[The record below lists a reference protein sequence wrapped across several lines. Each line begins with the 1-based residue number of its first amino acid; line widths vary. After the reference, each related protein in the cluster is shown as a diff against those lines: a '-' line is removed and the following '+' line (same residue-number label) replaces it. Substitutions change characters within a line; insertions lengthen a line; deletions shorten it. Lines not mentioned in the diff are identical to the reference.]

1 MLWYMCIAET
11 QNGILFYILRSRQ
24 LSKKQS
30 FWWSFAESH
39 VFMPKIRQILFSS
52 RVGYTRKEV
61 SCVLFSKS
69 CATVMHFMGWFF
81 CYIAPLHTLYWS
93 ALKGS
98 CVLLRDDRV
107 VLQHMFIVAVNTM
120 GSHHIGAIMD
130 DVPNIVCGK
139 STAQYT
145 QWY

>member
-1 MLWYMCIAET
+1 MIYVHCWNTEWYVVLYIAITPIEQEAIILMTIRREPCIYAKNPTDIIFIASRLHEERSFMCF
-11 QNGILFYILRSRQ
+11 IL
-24 LSKKQS
+24 KKLCYS
-30 FWWSFAESH
+30 YAFH
-39 VFMPKIRQILFSS
+39 GVI
-52 RVGYTRKEV
+52 
-61 SCVLFSKS
+61 
-69 CATVMHFMGWFF
+69 F

-120 GSHHIGAIMD
+120 GSHRIGAIMD
-130 DVPNIVCGK
+130 DIPNIVCGK
-139 STAQYT
+139 STAQHS